1 MLTSAVSQPA
11 RHGIQSQHGLAALAL
26 VAALALSA
34 CGGSDDKASAG
45 PAPATVTDMPGSDV
59 KLVTLT
65 KRAHERLG
73 VETTA
78 TTGGRKGGPVVPF
91 SAVIYDNEG
100 VTWVYTPQD
109 GKPLSFVR
117 QRVTIDDVRAD
128 RARLSSGPAAG
139 TEVVSTGAAMLW
151 GTELGVGAD

>member
-1 MLTSAVSQPA
+1 MFLCHDT
-11 RHGIQSQHGLAALAL
+11 RRRLGLASLAL
-26 VAALALSA
+26 VAGLGLSA
-34 CGGSDDKASAG
+34 CGASSDEKAATGS
-45 PAPATVTDMPGSDV
+45 PPATVTDIPGSEV

-73 VETTA
+73 ISTAPTTA
-78 TTGGRKGGPVVPF
+78 GRKASTTVPF

-109 GKPLSFVR
+109 GTPLAFAR

-128 RARLSSGPAAG
+128 KALLAKGGPAAG
-139 TEVVSTGAAMLW
+139 APVVSTGAAMLW
-151 GTELGVGAD
+151 GTELGVGTD